1 MSAGVVSPP
10 PDAGTTGVDTGAD
23 RATRV
28 RRTWD
33 RVRAVARPGVRTTNA
48 RHAPAPPIGGAPPG
62 TPNVTTAVAAHPTR
76 RVRTP
81 TILQMEAVECGAA
94 SLAMVLAHF
103 GRRVPLEELRVAC
116 GVSRDGSKASN
127 VLKAARQY
135 GLVAKGFKREPAD
148 LRAMA
153 APMILHWNF
162 NHFVVFEGFR
172 KGRAY
177 INDPGAGPTALS
189 EAEFD
194 QAFTGV
200 ALTFERGPEFAA
212 GGEAPSLV
220 RSVRH
225 RLPGSQVA
233 ILYVLLAGL
242 ALVVPGVVAPA
253 FQKVFVDSVL
263 VGGLTEWVRP
273 LLWFMGIG
281 ALAQGALVWLQ
292 QHYLLRL
299 QTKLAVET
307 SGKFLWHVLRLPA
320 QFFAQRFAGD
330 VGARVA
336 VNDRVARLVAGD
348 LATAALNTVVVVFYA
363 ALLLRY
369 DVVLTLI
376 GVTAA
381 LANVGVTRLV
391 ARRRE
396 DSSRRL
402 LQDRGKMMGAA
413 MNGLQ
418 VIETLKATGSESDFF
433 ARWAGYHAKVSNGYQ
448 QQQFGGALLSAVPP
462 LLMAITTSLVLGVG
476 GVRVIDGRL
485 SMGSLIAFQALMFAF
500 MTPVNGLVQL
510 AGSAQDVKGDL
521 ARLDD
526 VLRAQRDPQL
536 GDDADAHAPLGEE
549 AVADASALDES
560 VPCKLSGH
568 LELRG
573 VSFGYSP
580 LDPPLVQDLDLVLR
594 PGCRVALVG
603 GSGCGK
609 STIAKLVSG
618 LYAPW
623 SGEVLFD
630 GRPRTSY
637 PRATITTS
645 VAVVDQEVSIF
656 EGTVAVNV
664 TLWDDTVSE
673 AELVLAAR
681 DACIHDDIA
690 ARPGGYGALLE
701 EGGRNFSGGQ
711 RQRLEIARA
720 LAGNPTVLVLDE
732 ATSALDPATEQR
744 IDDHLRRR
752 GCTCLIV
759 AHRLSTIRDC
769 DEILVL
775 DHGRVIQRGTHDAM
789 AAVPGPY
796 RTLIAAE

>member
-1 MSAGVVSPP
+1 MSAGVAGPP
-10 PDAGTTGVDTGAD
+10 RPHAADPGTGTATGTG
-23 RATRV
+23 RAVRV
-28 RRTWD
+28 RHAWD
-33 RVRAVARPGVRTTNA
+33 QVRAAARRRAARPPGDG
-48 RHAPAPPIGGAPPG
+48 APSDGAPSDGAPSDGAPPP
-62 TPNVTTAVAAHPTR
+62 TPSPVGAPRPAA

-94 SLAMVLAHF
+94 ALAMVLAHF
-103 GRRVPLEELRVAC
+103 GRRVALEELRVAC

-127 VLKAARQY
+127 LLKAARQY

-148 LRAMA
+148 LRAMPV
-153 APMILHWNF
+153 PMVLHWNF
-162 NHFVVFEGFR
+162 NHFVVLDGFR
-172 KGRAY
+172 RGRAY
-177 INDPGAGPTALS
+177 INDPGTGPATLS

-200 ALTFERGPEFAA
+200 ALTFERGPEFVH

-220 RSVRH
+220 RSVR
-225 RLPGSQVA
+225 RRIPGSQVA

-253 FQKVFVDSVL
+253 FQKVFVDDVL

-273 LLWFMGIG
+273 LLWIMGVG

-307 SGKFLWHVLRLPA
+307 SGKFLWHVLRLPVS
-320 QFFAQRFAGD
+320 FFIQRYAGD

-336 VNDRVARLVAGD
+336 VNDRVAHLVAGD
-348 LATAALNTVVVVFYA
+348 LATAALNAVVVVFYA

-376 GVTAA
+376 GVSAA
-381 LANVGVTRLV
+381 LANVIVTRVV
-391 ARRRE
+391 ARHRE
-396 DSSRRL
+396 NSSRRL

-433 ARWAGYHAKVSNGYQ
+433 ARWSGYHAKVSNGYQ

-462 LLMAITTSLVLGVG
+462 LLVAVTTALVLGVG
-476 GVRVIDGRL
+476 GVRVMDGQL
-485 SMGSLIAFQALMFAF
+485 SMGALIAFQALMLSFI
-500 MTPVNGLVQL
+500 TPVNSLVQL

-526 VLRAQRDPQL
+526 VLRAQLDPQL
-536 GDDADAHAPLGEE
+536 GADTDAPATHAAP
-549 AVADASALDES
+549 DAS
-560 VPCKLSGH
+560 PPKLSGY

-573 VSFGYSP
+573 ISFGYGP
-580 LDPPLVQDLDLVLR
+580 LDPPLIQNLDLVLR
-594 PGCRVALVG
+594 PGSRVALVG

-609 STIAKLVSG
+609 STVAKLVAG

-630 GRPRTSY
+630 GRPRTTY
-637 PRATITTS
+637 PRATVTAS
-645 VAVVDQEVSIF
+645 VAVVDQDVSIF
-656 EGTVAVNV
+656 EGTVAENI

-673 AELVLAAR
+673 AELVQAAR

-690 ARPGGYGALLE
+690 ARPGGYTATLE

-720 LAGNPTVLVLDE
+720 LAGNPTLLVLDE

-744 IDDHLRRR
+744 IDDQLRRR

-775 DHGRVIQRGTHDAM
+775 DRGRVVQRGTHEAM

-796 RTLIAAE
+796 RTLIASE

>member
-1 MSAGVVSPP
+1 MSAGVASPP
-10 PDAGTTGVDTGAD
+10 PDAGA
-23 RATRV
+23 RPARV
-28 RRTWD
+28 RRAWD
-33 RVRAVARPGVRTTNA
+33 RVRAAARPAA
-48 RHAPAPPIGGAPPG
+48 RPPAPAPTPNAASGAP
-62 TPNVTTAVAAHPTR
+62 AAPAR
-76 RVRTP
+76 PAPRVRTP

-103 GRRVPLEELRVAC
+103 GRRVPLEELRVSC

-148 LRAMA
+148 LRAMPG
-153 APMILHWNF
+153 PMILHWNF

-172 KGRAY
+172 KGKAY
-177 INDPGAGPTALS
+177 INDPGSGPTALS

-212 GGEAPSLV
+212 GGQAPSLV
-220 RSVRH
+220 RSVRQ

-233 ILYVLLAGL
+233 IAYVLLAGL

-253 FQKVFVDSVL
+253 FQKVFVDNVL

-273 LLWFMGIG
+273 LLWFMGVG
-281 ALAQGALVWLQ
+281 ALVQGALVWLQ

-348 LATAALNTVVVVFYA
+348 LATAALNAVVVVFYA
-363 ALLLRY
+363 ALLLQY

-376 GVTAA
+376 GVAA
-381 LANVGVTRLV
+381 AAANVTVTRLV

-462 LLMAITTSLVLGVG
+462 LLVAATSALVLGVG
-476 GVRVIDGRL
+476 GVRVMDGRL

-500 MTPVNGLVQL
+500 MAPVNGLVQL

-526 VLRAQRDPQL
+526 VLRARRDPQL
-536 GDDADAHAPLGEE
+536 GDDRPGEPARDGVHAAP
-549 AVADASALDES
+549 A
-560 VPCKLSGH
+560 KLSGH
-568 LELRG
+568 LELRN

-580 LDPPLVQDLDLVLR
+580 LDPPLVQDLNLVLR
-594 PGCRVALVG
+594 PGSRVALVG

-609 STIAKLVSG
+609 STIAKVVSG

-623 SGEVLFD
+623 GGEVLFD
-630 GRPRTSY
+630 GRPRGDY
-637 PRATITTS
+637 PRATITAS
-645 VAVVDQEVSIF
+645 VAVVDQDVSIF
-656 EGTVAVNV
+656 EGTVAENIA
-664 TLWDDTVSE
+664 LWDDTVSE
-673 AELVLAAR
+673 TELVQAAR
-681 DACIHDDIA
+681 DACIHDDVA
-690 ARPGGYGALLE
+690 ARPGGYAAVLE

-720 LAGNPTVLVLDE
+720 LAGNPTMLVLDE

-775 DHGRVIQRGTHDAM
+775 EHGRVIQRGTHEAM